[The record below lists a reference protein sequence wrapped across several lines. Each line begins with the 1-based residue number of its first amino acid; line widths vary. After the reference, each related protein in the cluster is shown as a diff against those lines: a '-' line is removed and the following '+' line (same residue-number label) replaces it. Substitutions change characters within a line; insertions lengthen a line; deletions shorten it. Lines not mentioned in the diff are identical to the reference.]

1 MEAGEQER
9 WRVLCEQATREEDP
23 KRLIE
28 LVQEINTLLADG
40 DDKKKLHTDGVAHNK
55 SA

>member
-1 MEAGEQER
+1 MDAIQQDR

-23 KRLIE
+23 KKLIA
-28 LVQEINTLLADG
+28 LVQEINTLLEDG
-40 DDKKKLHTDGVAHNK
+40 EDKRKPHTDGVAHEK